1 MRASGPPASRTNVF
15 STVRRP
21 SLSSAPPIAI
31 SGPGLA
37 PASRAGPSGASW
49 VGPFGMRRSL
59 RGARVALVTDR
70 RRLIVMRHAK
80 AEPFASTDHSR
91 RLTDRGRA
99 SARDAGAYLREHGLT
114 PDHALVSSATRTR
127 ETWTSMTEELDESG
141 TLVFHDDAWFTGSVD
156 VVVEALR
163 ALPDD
168 ALTVVFV
175 GHNPTAA
182 YLCH

>member
-1 MRASGPPASRTNVF
+1 M
-15 STVRRP
+15 
-21 SLSSAPPIAI
+21 
-31 SGPGLA
+31 
-37 PASRAGPSGASW
+37 
-49 VGPFGMRRSL
+49 
-59 RGARVALVTDR
+59 TDR
-70 RRLIVMRHAK
+70 RRLLVMRHAK

-127 ETWTSMTEELDESG
+127 ETWAGMTEELDESG
-141 TLVFHDDAWFTGSVD
+141 TLVFYDDAWFTGSVD

-168 ALTVVFV
+168 ALTVAFV

-182 YLCH
+182 YLCHFLDDGEGDPVAVSGLLRGFPPAALAVLELQVPWSGLAAETGRLIGYHVGSG